1 MNTAEEHIYE
11 DIPYRL
17 VRSPRRKRLGLVL
30 AASGVEVRIPQRC
43 AARHGHRFLQE
54 NIRWVRTQLLRA
66 SERAAEIPRYRYGFG
81 EMFPWLGRKLP
92 LERAA
97 QSTGA
102 GVRADRIHL
111 YSRYRQPTEAQL
123 QTALYKLYQR
133 EALALLTDKSVLYA
147 DRLDL
152 QFSSVRVRRTRSK
165 WGHCTIR
172 GELQYNWLVCLAP
185 EPVVDY
191 LVAHEVCHLRHH
203 NHSRAFWQL
212 VDSVCPRYR
221 ELRGWL
227 RDNGHRLTV

>member
-1 MNTAEEHIYE
+1 MSSAEQHRYE

-30 AASGVEVRIPQRC
+30 AESGVEVRIPQRC

-54 NIRWVRTQLLRA
+54 NIQWVRTQLLRA
-66 SERAAEIPRYRYGFG
+66 EVRAAEIPQHRYGFG
-81 EMFPWLGRKLP
+81 ASFPWLGQKLP

-97 QSTGA
+97 RPAGA
-102 GVRADRIHL
+102 GISDRAIRL
-111 YSRYRQPTEAQL
+111 YSRYRDPSEAQL
-123 QTALYKLYQR
+123 QAALHKLYQR
-133 EALALLTDKSVLYA
+133 EALAMLADKSAYYA
-147 DRLDL
+147 DRLGL
-152 QFSSVRVRRTRSK
+152 PFSSVRVRRTKSK

-212 VDSVCPRYR
+212 VESVCPRYR
-221 ELRGWL
+221 ELRRWL
-227 RDNGHRLTV
+227 RDSGHRLVL